1 MANEQRNYKDTVF
14 RMIFKDKANLLSL
27 YNAVNGTNYKNPGE
41 LEITTLENAVYMNM
55 KNDVSC
61 VLDFSLNL
69 YEHQST
75 VNPNI
80 PLRDLFYV
88 SKILQGLIT
97 NEDLYS
103 SRQIHIPVHRFFMFY
118 NGIKE
123 MPEQWEMNLSK
134 SCSQPKTREKV
145 ESMLELTVQAFNINF
160 GINKELL
167 EACQK
172 LKEYAQYVDRIRQ
185 YAKEMPLKEAIEQAI
200 EECIKEEI
208 LSDFLRKNRA
218 EALEMS
224 WYEYNE
230 EQHIKNEREIAFQ
243 EGEEQGKIESAKRML
258 EDGNLPVEKIAY
270 FLGFSLEQILEF
282 QREMQL

>member
-41 LEITTLENAVYMNM
+41 LEITTLENAVYRNM

-103 SRQIHIPVHRFFMFY
+103 SRQIHIPVPRFFMFY

-123 MPEQWEMNLSK
+123 MPEQWEKRNVSK
-134 SCSQPKTREKV
+134 M
-145 ESMLELTVQAFNINF
+145 ES
-160 GINKELL
+160 
-167 EACQK
+167 
-172 LKEYAQYVDRIRQ
+172 
-185 YAKEMPLKEAIEQAI
+185 
-200 EECIKEEI
+200 
-208 LSDFLRKNRA
+208 
-218 EALEMS
+218 
-224 WYEYNE
+224 
-230 EQHIKNEREIAFQ
+230 FQ
-243 EGEEQGKIESAKRML
+243 I
-258 EDGNLPVEKIAY
+258 
-270 FLGFSLEQILEF
+270 F
-282 QREMQL
+282 